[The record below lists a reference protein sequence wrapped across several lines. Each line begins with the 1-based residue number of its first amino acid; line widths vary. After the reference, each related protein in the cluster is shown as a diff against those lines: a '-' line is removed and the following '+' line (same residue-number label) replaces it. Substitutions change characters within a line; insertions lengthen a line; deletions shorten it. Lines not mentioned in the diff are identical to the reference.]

1 MKLYTPK
8 HQNESIVLE
17 KIINNKEMSRSKI
30 SQLTNLTKS
39 SISDI
44 TKTLIESTLIYEG
57 RTGISSTAGGRKPIY
72 LNFNGHCAT
81 AIAIEIGKDYVKSFL
96 SYINGEIIKTVNYP
110 NIEIHKDNIIPVIK
124 KVVSQLENNNAT
136 TEYGIVGI
144 AIAIHGSISNNKILF
159 TPYSNLDELSLHEKL
174 SAEIDFPIL
183 LINEANSAALG
194 EYTFTSSFE
203 NLISLSIRDGIG
215 AGIVR
220 NGKLYT
226 GKNGNAGEIGHST
239 LFPNGKLCP
248 CGNKG
253 CLEQYAS
260 NTILKQKF
268 ANNKKIDVVE
278 NSTIIDLWNRN
289 DTEAVRIL
297 KENAYFL
304 SVGINNIVL
313 MYDPEVIVI
322 NNELYQQLPALVDEI
337 KKQLTGRNSKN
348 IIIQNTSLLGNSTL
362 LGCISLVAQ
371 HFLHINK
378 LKFSIN

>member
-1 MKLYTPK
+1 MKSYTPK

-17 KIINNKEMSRSKI
+17 KIINNSDMSRSKI

-39 SISDI
+39 SVSDI
-44 TKTLIESTLIYEG
+44 TKTLMESALIYEG

-81 AIAIEIGKDYVKSFL
+81 AIAIEIGKDYIKSFL
-96 SYINGEIIKTVNYP
+96 SYINGEIIKTINYP
-110 NIEIHKDNIIPVIK
+110 NIEIHKDNIISVIK
-124 KVVSQLENNNAT
+124 KVVNQLENNSGT

-174 SAEIDFPIL
+174 STEIDLPIL

-268 ANNKKIDVVE
+268 SINKNIDSID
-278 NSTIIDLWNRN
+278 NSTILDLWNKN
-289 DTEAVRIL
+289 DSETVRIL

-313 MYDPEVIVI
+313 MYDPEVIII
-322 NNELYQQLPALVDEI
+322 NNELYQQLPALVAEI
-337 KKQLTGRNSKN
+337 KTQLTGRNSKN

-371 HFLHINK
+371 HFLYINK

>member
-44 TKTLIESTLIYEG
+44 TKTLMESALIYEG
-57 RTGISSTAGGRKPIY
+57 RTGTSSTTGGRKPIY

-81 AIAIEIGKDYVKSFL
+81 AIAIEIGKDYVKSFF

-110 NIEIHKDNIIPVIK
+110 NIEIHKDNIIPIIK
-124 KVVSQLENNNAT
+124 KVISQLKNNNAA

-174 SAEIDFPIL
+174 STEIGFPIL

-226 GKNGNAGEIGHST
+226 GKNGNAGEIGHSI

-248 CGNKG
+248 CGNRG

-268 ANNKKIDVVE
+268 ANNKKIDMVE

-289 DTEAVRIL
+289 DTEAIRIL
-297 KENAYFL
+297 KKNAYFL

-322 NNELYQQLPALVDEI
+322 NNDLYQQLPALVDEI
-337 KKQLTGRNSKN
+337 KKQLTGRNSKS

-371 HFLHINK
+371 YFLHINK